1 MHNTAAIQSAVEKI
15 PASVFIICCNEA
27 ANMRRVLD
35 SVVAFDDIVVV
46 DSGSTDATLR
56 IAAEYGCRIFHHD
69 WQGHARQKQFA
80 MEQCRHDWVLNLDA
94 DERLTPALCDEL
106 IRFMRAHETDEV
118 VALAIPF
125 REYFL
130 GQAIAAQSH
139 HIARPRFFRRSHACY
154 PETAVHEGAVF
165 TGKTAKARGVIEHF
179 GESSI
184 AIKVNKNNQYS
195 QLRAEEKA
203 AKGKRPSLAKLLLV
217 FPLMFF
223 KSYILRRSF
232 LNGWRG
238 FVNSMINA
246 FYAFLKEAKLF
257 EACARQREQHA
268 EHAHEDGVIAVTAP
282 TRQL

>member
-1 MHNTAAIQSAVEKI
+1 MHRTAATSSAEKI

-35 SVVAFDDIVVV
+35 SVRAFDDIVVV
-46 DSGSTDATLR
+46 DSGSTDSTLS

-80 MEQCRHDWVLNLDA
+80 MQQCRHDWVLNLDA

-106 IRFMRAHETDEV
+106 VRFMRAHEQDEV

-130 GQAIAAQSH
+130 GQAIAAHSH
-139 HIARPRFFRRSHACY
+139 HIARPRFFRRSHARY

-165 TGKTAKARGVIEHF
+165 AGKTAKVRGVIEHF

-184 AIKVNKNNQYS
+184 AIKVSKNNQYS

-257 EACARQREQHA
+257 EASARRDMQEAASVQDNDA
-268 EHAHEDGVIAVTAP
+268 IAVTAS
-282 TRQL
+282 TRHS